1 MKRRKERTF
10 RELTRRCLAFSENF
24 TTLSKVIANSL
35 NIVQPVRNIGF
46 TALFLA
52 ITLLNSA
59 STHVQEEFKIK
70 TIVIDAGHGGH
81 DPGTIGKK
89 KNREKDIALKIA
101 LKLGANIE
109 KNLPGVKVLYTRK
122 DDRYVIWDDRANVA
136 NKNKA
141 DLFISIHVNASPS
154 PAVYG
159 TETWVMGLHKT
170 ESNLAVAKR
179 ENSVILLDEESKARS
194 EGFDPD
200 SPESYILFSL
210 SQSAYT
216 ESSLKLAAKIQDQ
229 FQKRVGR
236 KNHGVKQAGFLVL
249 WKTAMPSVLVEVGF
263 LSNEKEELY
272 LASDDGQELLAS
284 GIFRAVR
291 DYKNEVESIKLG
303 AD

>member
-1 MKRRKERTF
+1 
-10 RELTRRCLAFSENF
+10 L
-24 TTLSKVIANSL
+24 
-35 NIVQPVRNIGF
+35 RNIGF
-46 TALFLA
+46 TALVLA
-52 ITLLNSA
+52 ITLLNSS
-59 STHVQEEFKIK
+59 STFIKRDFKIK

-89 KNREKDIALKIA
+89 KSKEKDIALKIA
-101 LKLGANIE
+101 LKLGQHIE
-109 KNLPGVKVLYTRK
+109 KNMPDVKVLYTRK
-122 DDRYVIWDDRANVA
+122 DDRYVIWDDRANLA

-141 DLFISIHVNASPS
+141 DLFISVHVNASPS
-154 PAVYG
+154 KEVYG

-194 EGFDPD
+194 EGFDPN

-210 SQSAYT
+210 NQSAYT
-216 ESSLKLAAKIQDQ
+216 ESSLKLAAKIQEQ

-263 LSNEKEELY
+263 LSNEKEEQY
-272 LASDDGQELLAS
+272 LISENGQDMLAS

-303 AD
+303 AN